1 MLELVNVELTNF
13 RSFANATFSPLGM
26 GQGMTAING
35 ANGSGKSSI
44 THAICFALYGITP
57 DGVPVKAL
65 RKQGSEGE
73 VRATVTFRHNGDTII
88 VSRALRGRNDST
100 IASIT
105 LNGIEETSVSTRT
118 ATAWVVNRL
127 GLDAEAFLTAFVV
140 RQKELDN
147 LVKARPAERRK
158 IIERLAG
165 IERMSLALELAR
177 SNAKQAQRVLEA
189 LPESED
195 PEIVKEKH
203 EQTMLDLE
211 SATKRVELVK
221 EEETIVEQAVI
232 NAQASLTEGQSAINN
247 SKSAEH
253 KLQLSEQ
260 TVLNLKRET
269 EKLRLESI
277 GYETL
282 EEVTL
287 VAEQTRVARNKAEMV
302 AKEVDSF
309 ISKANSDSE
318 RLTLAENN
326 CAQFRGLINKYTEI
340 DKDLDIE
347 INSLPEELNSLIEA
361 LDIEIKELSQN
372 KGAVRGEWDRLTKA
386 ITNLKTTSTEH
397 AECPTCLR
405 VLEDV
410 ETLITSLQTSLD
422 RVQQEGESIS
432 SLLKI
437 KESEL
442 TALSKQKT
450 NKTNLINK
458 KASNNTALDSAKEA
472 LVQAEKEE
480 SRLADI
486 AETSAEEAHEAKVS
500 AKVASESL
508 PDLILKEKNAQSELR
523 KIENAVKS
531 SEELPMLEVDLE
543 HAIRAMGVT
552 QAELDIAQEILSNI
566 SLKDLEE
573 SLSLTSSDLRNI
585 LGKVAQSK
593 ADYSLALRS
602 LELSKTA
609 LEIAEKSATVRKD
622 AMLSWEKQSAL
633 ATAMDEFRRD
643 RLARLAPELSEVASD
658 LISRMTD
665 GKYTTVELDEDFTP
679 ILTDSTGTERPVA
692 WLSGGEESTVAL
704 ALRVAIGEVLAGQ
717 SGGLLILDEVLTAQ
731 DTLRR
736 QATMGAIRALPRQII
751 TINHISEATD
761 MVDLV
766 ADVIDDGEGG
776 STIVESSPADSLGS
790 NISDELLI
798 SA

>member
-35 ANGSGKSSI
+35 SNGSGKSTI
-44 THAICFALYGITP
+44 THGIVWAFYGITP

-65 RKQGSEGE
+65 RRQGSEGE
-73 VRATVTFRHNGDTII
+73 VRATVTFRHNGDTIVI
-88 VSRALRGRNDST
+88 SRALRGRNDST

-105 LNGIEETSVSTRT
+105 LNGIEETSVSTKT
-118 ATAWVVNRL
+118 ATAWIINRL

-177 SNAKQAQRVLEA
+177 SNAKQAQRVLDA
-189 LPESED
+189 LPETED
-195 PEIVKEKH
+195 PDLAKAKYEKSI
-203 EQTMLDLE
+203 LDLE
-211 SATKRVELVK
+211 ATAKKVDDARDNENLAEK
-221 EEETIVEQAVI
+221 EVI
-232 NAQASLTEGQSAINN
+232 EAQTLLTQGQTAINN

-260 TVLNLKRET
+260 AVFGLKKDV
-269 EKLRLESI
+269 EKLTLESS
-277 GYETL
+277 GFETL

-287 VAEQTRVARNKAEMV
+287 EADKARQARSDAELLVR
-302 AKEVDSF
+302 EVDSF
-309 ISKANSDSE
+309 IDKANADAE
-318 RLTLAENN
+318 RLSLAEEASNALVEAINN
-326 CAQFRGLINKYTEI
+326 YTS
-340 DKDLDIE
+340 IE
-347 INSLPEELNSLIEA
+347 EELNAEILTLPED
-361 LDIEIKELSQN
+361 LDSKIVTLTEEIKELSQN

-386 ITNLKTTSTEH
+386 ISNLKTASREH

-410 ETLITSLQTSLD
+410 DSLLDSLQTSLD
-422 RVQQEGESIS
+422 RVQKDGEALS
-432 SLLKI
+432 SEIKV

-442 TALSKQKT
+442 ASLSKINNRKT
-450 NKTNLINK
+450 KLINDRAGNE
-458 KASNNTALDSAKEA
+458 KALTSNREA
-472 LVQAEKEE
+472 LVKAKSEE
-480 SRLADI
+480 ARLADI
-486 AETSAEEAHEAKVS
+486 AETSAEQAHEARNS

-508 PDLILKEKNAQSELR
+508 PELIALEKQAQAELR
-523 KIENAVKS
+523 KIESAVKA
-531 SEELPMLEVDLE
+531 SEELPMVEVDLE
-543 HAIRAMGVT
+543 HAIRAMGVA
-552 QAELDIAQEILSNI
+552 QAEVDITQEILSNI
-566 SLKDLEE
+566 SLEDLEE
-573 SLSLTSSDLRNI
+573 SMNSASSKLRI
-585 LGKVAQSK
+585 ALDEVAQAK
-593 ADYSLALRS
+593 ADHNFMIKS
-602 LELSKTA
+602 LELARAA
-609 LEIAEKSATVRKD
+609 LDAAEKSAVTRKKAISD
-622 AMLSWEKQSAL
+622 LEKQSAL

-658 LISRMTD
+658 LILRMTD

-679 ILTDSTGTERPVA
+679 ILTDSTGSERPVA

-751 TINHISEATD
+751 TINHVSESTD

-766 ADVIDDGEGG
+766 ADVIDDGEGS
-776 STIVESSPADSLGS
+776 STIVESSPSNNLGS
-790 NISDELLI
+790 SISDELLT
-798 SA
+798 SV